1 MNVCCCVR
9 CVGWSLSGACCDSD
23 SDYESSDEPSIVRVR
38 VWSWH
43 NERMQSAVSSDL
55 IVCRLGGF
63 NLIFSFRLALARLSW
78 PLAPTVLCSMRGA
91 GRSACASLRQ
101 RPVTRSS
108 SAVQCVRRHTGIQ
121 ALRRCRCIRAAF
133 AWSTRA
139 SPWSHSLMFPARARL
154 SLAMT
159 KHISCT

>member
-63 NLIFSFRLALARLSW
+63 NLSYSFRLARTRSPL
-78 PLAPTVLCSMRGA
+78 LAPSSYCIVLNERG
-91 GRSACASLRQ
+91 
-101 RPVTRSS
+101 RPA
-108 SAVQCVRRHTGIQ
+108 AVRVRHCVN
-121 ALRRCRCIRAAF
+121 A
-133 AWSTRA
+133 
-139 SPWSHSLMFPARARL
+139 P
-154 SLAMT
+154 
-159 KHISCT
+159 